1 MKNTHSSAMFS
12 RITESRQLRI
22 LKISLTKPKI
32 RRRNKNA
39 ATNRE
44 KKNANLR
51 ILQNENSKTD
61 FVKLAFTAER
71 SDYFLI
77 SVLPKSG
84 F

>member
-1 MKNTHSSAMFS
+1 MRDLLIKT
-12 RITESRQLRI
+12 
-22 LKISLTKPKI
+22 KI
-32 RRRNKNA
+32 RRRSKIA

-44 KKNANLR
+44 KKNTNLR
-51 ILQNENSKTD
+51 ILQNENSKID